1 VGFQEGLQAREPG
14 RPLRVLL
21 VIKCLGYGGAE
32 RLLVDTVA
40 AADRQRIH
48 YEVAYVLRSQ
58 DALVPALV
66 AGGTPVHPLGAARD
80 ADPRWLLV
88 LRRVLVEGRYDVV
101 HFHLA
106 YAAAL
111 GQLVVASLPRST
123 RPGLVYTE
131 HQLWGRTPLVLK
143 GLMHASMGR
152 REQVVTVSQ
161 ASQDSLPPRMRD
173 RATMVVHGVDLSQ
186 SASLISLRDE
196 LRASVRS
203 ELGVDD
209 TELLFM
215 TVANFRHEKAYDV
228 LLDAARLIADRGL
241 PIRIAA
247 AGRGPLG
254 ATLHLRH
261 ADLALGDRFQFL
273 GPRDDALRLLAGSD
287 AFVLASRQEGL
298 PVTLMEA
305 TSLGLPIVATRVGG
319 VPQVLESDVNALLV
333 PPNDPESLAEAM
345 SRLASDH
352 ELRIRLG
359 REAKRRSSMFDVAEA
374 GRAVGDIYMRVAPT
388 P

>member
-1 VGFQEGLQAREPG
+1 
-14 RPLRVLL
+14 

-32 RLLVDTVA
+32 RLLVDMVA

-48 YEVAYVLRSQ
+48 YEVAYVLRKQ
-58 DALVPALV
+58 DALVPPIV
-66 AGGTPVHPLGAARD
+66 AGGTPVHALGAAGD
-80 ADPRWLLV
+80 ADPRWLAAF
-88 LRRVLVEGRYDVV
+88 RRVLVEGRYDVV

-111 GQLVVASLPRST
+111 GQLVVASLPRSS

-143 GLMHASMGR
+143 ALMHASMGS
-152 REQVVTVSQ
+152 RERVVTVSQ
-161 ASQDSLPPRMRD
+161 ASQDSLPVHMRN

-186 SASLISLRDE
+186 SDSLIDRRQE

-209 TELLFM
+209 EEVLFM
-215 TVANFRHEKAYDV
+215 TVANFRHEKGYDV
-228 LLDAARLIADRGL
+228 LLNAARLVADRKL

-254 ATLHLRH
+254 ETLRARH
-261 ADLALGDRFQFL
+261 VELALGDRFQFL
-273 GPRDDALRLLAGSD
+273 GQRDDALRLLTGSD
-287 AFVLASRQEGL
+287 AFLLASRQEGL

-319 VPQVLESDVNALLV
+319 VPQVLDSEVNALLV
-333 PPNDPESLAEAM
+333 PPNDPEALVEAM
-345 SRLASDH
+345 TRLASDQG
-352 ELRIRLG
+352 LRDRLG
-359 REAKRRSSMFDVAEA
+359 RQAKLRSSMFDIAEA
-374 GRAVGDIYMRVAPT
+374 GRAVGDIYLQVART
-388 P
+388 L